1 MSGLAE
7 HGFLKMNG
15 LGNEIV
21 VLDLRGGRLEVTP
34 AEARKTS
41 KPGAGV
47 VKFAFEV
54 INQKDELIQTGTMT
68 VLMKT
73 KDHPVPIKR

>member
-1 MSGLAE
+1 MKQSPQRQQPAPAPAP
-7 HGFLKMNG
+7 
-15 LGNEIV
+15 V
-21 VLDLRGGRLEVTP
+21 ATTP

-54 INQKDELIQTGTMT
+54 INQKDELIQVGTMT

>member
-1 MSGLAE
+1 
-7 HGFLKMNG
+7 
-15 LGNEIV
+15 
-21 VLDLRGGRLEVTP
+21 
-34 AEARKTS
+34 
-41 KPGAGV
+41 V

-54 INQKDELIQTGTMT
+54 INQRDELIQVGTMT